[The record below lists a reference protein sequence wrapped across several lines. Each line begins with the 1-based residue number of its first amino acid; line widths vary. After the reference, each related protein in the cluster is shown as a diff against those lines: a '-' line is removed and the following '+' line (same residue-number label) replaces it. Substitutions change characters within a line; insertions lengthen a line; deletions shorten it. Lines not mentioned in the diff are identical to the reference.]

1 MAIIV
6 LGLIIAL
13 TFLLGIKIMLVS
25 AGTALAIFIVLVL
38 YYRNQPEP
46 ADGKP
51 TIFKRKSSGKA
62 DPAVASPRLGSAGNN
77 S

>member
-6 LGLIIAL
+6 LGLIIVL
-13 TFLLGIKIMLVS
+13 TAFLGIKIMLIS
-25 AGTALAIFIVLVL
+25 AGTALAIFFVLVL

-51 TIFKRKSSGKA
+51 TIFKRKASG
-62 DPAVASPRLGSAGNN
+62 
-77 S
+77 